1 MGTLPKL
8 LKYASR
14 SIRQKSEHKILYG
27 KKKNRNN
34 HRRTNERYKPPE
46 AIKRTKNERNSQNV

>member
-14 SIRQKSEHKILYG
+14 STRQKSKHKILYG
-27 KKKNRNN
+27 EKKNRNN
-34 HRRTNERYKPPE
+34 YRRTNERYKPPE
-46 AIKRTKNERNSQNV
+46 AIKRTKNEMNS